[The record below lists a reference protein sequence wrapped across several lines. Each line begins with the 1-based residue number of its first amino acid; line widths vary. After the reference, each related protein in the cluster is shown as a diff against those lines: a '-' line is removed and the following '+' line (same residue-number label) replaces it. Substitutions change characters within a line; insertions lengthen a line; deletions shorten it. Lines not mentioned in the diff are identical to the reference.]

1 MITGQ
6 TIMVTLF
13 TIANNFLILGG
24 DVTQFEKINAF
35 IAQPTF
41 TWYSETVAKA

>member
-1 MITGQ
+1 
-6 TIMVTLF
+6 MVTLF
-13 TIANNFLILGG
+13 PIANNLFILGG

-41 TWYSETVAKA
+41 IWHSETAANA

>member
-13 TIANNFLILGG
+13 AIANHFLVLGG
-24 DVTQFEKINAF
+24 DATQFEKINAF

-41 TWYSETVAKA
+41 IWYSETAAKA

>member
-6 TIMVTLF
+6 TITVTLF
-13 TIANNFLILGG
+13 AIANNFLMLGG

-41 TWYSETVAKA
+41 IWYSETVANA